1 MPLRLSGQKS
11 PTIFYITPDYDK
23 PSWGIGILYHHV
35 DMLRAEGFDAVIV
48 HNKAPFRLDWLDLD
62 VPIRYLDQGI
72 HPRRRDIL
80 VVPEITAGRGGLL
93 KLRCRR
99 FVFVQ
104 NSYLMLTK
112 LDTFSRYDTLGYE
125 RAMTIMPH
133 IQQIIKVQYGLPAA
147 IIPPFVA
154 PYFFIAPENLH
165 HDFRRR
171 QIVIYPKPGS
181 QDDYDILSK
190 VLKHHLESV
199 PGWELVELSGY
210 SHRETA
216 ALLQE
221 SMFFVSLNTR
231 EAFNTS
237 VPEAMAAG
245 CIPVCYEAFGGQDN
259 LRDGEN
265 AYVFPN
271 NYIYPLIEKLLDL
284 IDHYDSIQDELA
296 RMRENAFETASHYTW
311 DNTREALLAFFKA
324 EIR

>member
-1 MPLRLSGQKS
+1 MPLRLPGQKT
-11 PTIFYITPDYDK
+11 PTIFYVAPDYDQ

-35 DMLRAEGFDAVIV
+35 EMLRAGGFDAVIV
-48 HNKAPFRLDWLDLD
+48 HNKAPFRLDWLNLN

-72 HPRRRDIL
+72 HPRRRDII
-80 VVPEITAGRGGLL
+80 VVPEISAGRRGLL
-93 KLRCRR
+93 KMSCRR

-112 LDTFSRYDTLGYE
+112 LDAFSRYDTLGYE

-133 IQQIIKVQYGLPAA
+133 IQQIIETRYSLPAA

-154 PYFFIAPENLH
+154 PYFFIAPEGLH
-165 HDFRRR
+165 HESRRR

-181 QDDYDILSK
+181 QGDYDILGK
-190 VLKHHLESV
+190 LLKHHLESV
-199 PGWELVELSGY
+199 PDWELVELSGY

-221 SMFFVSLNTR
+221 SMFFVSLNTC

-245 CIPVCYEAFGGQDN
+245 CIPICYEAFGGQDY
-259 LRDGEN
+259 LRDGKN
-265 AYVFPN
+265 AFVFPN
-271 NYIYPLIEKLLDL
+271 NHIYPLIEKLLGL
-284 IDHYDSIQDELA
+284 IDHYDSIQGELV
-296 RMRENAFETASHYTW
+296 RLRENAFETASHYTQ
-311 DNTREALLAFFKA
+311 DNTRAALLAFFEA
-324 EIR
+324 ATR

>member
-1 MPLRLSGQKS
+1 VPLRKT
-11 PTIFYITPDYDK
+11 PTVFYIAPDYDK

-35 DMLRAEGFDAVIV
+35 DMLRAGGFDALIV
-48 HNKAPFRLDWLDLD
+48 HNKAPFRLEWLDMD

-72 HPRRRDIL
+72 RPRKRDII
-80 VVPEITAGRGGLL
+80 VVPEISAGRHGLL
-93 KLRCRR
+93 KMRCRH

-104 NSYLMLTK
+104 GSYLMLAK
-112 LDTFSRYDTLGYE
+112 LDAFSRYDTLGYE

-133 IQQIIKVQYGLPAA
+133 IQRIIEKHYGLPAA

-154 PYFFIAPENLH
+154 PYFFIAPGDLH
-165 HDFRRR
+165 HQSRRR

-181 QDDYDILSK
+181 QDDHDILGK
-190 VLKHHLESV
+190 LLKHHLESL

-221 SMFFVSLNTR
+221 SSFFVSLNTR

-245 CIPVCYEAFGGQDN
+245 CIPICYEAFGGQDY

-265 AYVFPN
+265 ACVFPN
-271 NYIYPLIEKLLDL
+271 NYIYPLIEKLLELIDQYDTIQDDL
-284 IDHYDSIQDELA
+284 I
-296 RMRENAFETASHYTW
+296 RMRENAFETASHYTQG
-311 DNTREALLAFFKA
+311 NTREALLAFFEA
-324 EIR
+324 AIR